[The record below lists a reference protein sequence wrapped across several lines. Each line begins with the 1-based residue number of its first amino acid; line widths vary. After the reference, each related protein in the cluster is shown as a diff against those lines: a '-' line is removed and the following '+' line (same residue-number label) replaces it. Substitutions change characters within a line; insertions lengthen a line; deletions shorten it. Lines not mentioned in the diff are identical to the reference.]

1 MTDRQPSSPPKSISL
16 FFSYAHE
23 DEGLRE
29 ELANRLALLERQG
42 YISGWRERK
51 ISPGSEWKGQI
62 DEHLESARIIL
73 LLVSPDFMASGYCF
87 DVEMKRALERHKA
100 NEARVIPIILRHVNW
115 QQGRFAKLQA
125 LPVNG
130 RPVTDF
136 PMRYKAF
143 TEIEGGIRGVVRKLR
158 GERAGLME
166 QIAFAWQNTSY
177 RVRLFSMLAI
187 VALLACLVAGMYFY

>member
-1 MTDRQPSSPPKSISL
+1 MTDQQSSSPFKPISL
-16 FFSYAHE
+16 FLSYVHE

-29 ELANRLALLERQG
+29 ELTNHLALLEHQG
-42 YISGWRERK
+42 YISGWSERK
-51 ISPGSEWKGQI
+51 MSAGSEWKGQI

-73 LLVSPDFMASGYCF
+73 LLVSPDFMASDYCS

-115 QQGRFAKLQA
+115 RQGPFAKFQA

-143 TEIEGGIRGVVRKLR
+143 TEIEEGIRGVVRELR
-158 GERAGLME
+158 AERAGLME
-166 QIAFAWQNTSY
+166 QIAFAWQNTSH
-177 RVRLFSMLAI
+177 RVRLFGVLAI
-187 VALLACLVAGMYFY
+187 SALLACLVAGMYFY